1 MRGYKVF
8 NHDWTCR
15 NKQYTCPG
23 VFEEDVEL
31 EVCGRGMHFCK
42 KAADCFGYYSFEPNN
57 KVAEVEALG
66 NVLEDGDKCCTD
78 KLEIIR
84 EIPWDEVLRIV
95 NTGKDCTGLG
105 NIGNSNTG
113 NWNTGDRN
121 TGDRNTGDWNTGDW
135 NTGDRNTGD
144 RNTGNRNTGNWNTG
158 NWNTGNRNT
167 GDWNK
172 SSFNSGCFMTEE
184 QPIMMFNKPSG
195 WTYRDWMNSRER
207 RILNR
212 IHKRVVEWIWED
224 DMTEDEKENNPTYES
239 AGGYLKVLDEAEC
252 AQIWWDGLPE
262 GERNAIKNL
271 PNFDPEIFKACTG
284 IRIEET

>member
-31 EVCGRGMHFCK
+31 EVCGSGMHFCK
-42 KAADCFGYYSFEPNN
+42 KAADCFGYYSFDPNN

-66 NVLEDGDKCCTD
+66 NVVEDGNKCCTN

-95 NTGKDCTGLG
+95 NTGKDCTGPG
-105 NIGNSNTG
+105 NTG
-113 NWNTGDRN
+113 NRN
-121 TGDRNTGDWNTGDW
+121 TGNRNTGDWNTGD
-135 NTGDRNTGD
+135 
-144 RNTGNRNTGNWNTG
+144 RNTGNWNTG
-158 NWNTGNRNT
+158 NWNTGN
-167 GDWNK
+167 WNK

-184 QPIMMFNKPSG
+184 HPIMMFNKPSG

-207 RILNR
+207 RILNCVP
-212 IHKRVVEWIWED
+212 KRVVEWIWED
-224 DMTEDEKENNPTYES
+224 DMTEDEKEDNPTYETT
-239 AGGYLKVLDEAEC
+239 GGYLKVLDEAEC
-252 AQIWWDGLPE
+252 AQIWWDGLSE
-262 GERNAIKNL
+262 EERTAIRNL
-271 PNFDPEIFKACTG
+271 PNFDPEIFEACT
-284 IRIEET
+284 RIKIKET